1 MAMHCKPC
9 LEANHK
15 RCRIMLPA
23 EWKDDTGRCVC
34 KCSNRESS
42 RLRNVERINEMNAE
56 KAAAAAPKGVRRGP
70 QGPSKWS
77 ETRIRELCALE
88 AAGNTSRQI
97 GALVGADATTVR
109 TYLSKARKKGWR

>member
-15 RCRIMLPA
+15 GCRIMLPA
-23 EWKDDTGRCVC
+23 EWNDDTGRCVC
-34 KCSNRESS
+34 KCAARDSS
-42 RLRNVERINEMNAE
+42 RLCNVERINEAKAE
-56 KAAAAAPKGVRRGP
+56 KAAAAKPKGVRRGP

-77 ETRIRELCALE
+77 ETRIRELCELDK
-88 AAGNTSRQI
+88 AGHTSRQI

-109 TYLSKARKKGWR
+109 TYLSKARKLGWR